1 LIIIIKAQLSLKYVY
16 NKLWS
21 KHRKLFISI
30 CSLRKNLTHDP
41 YLLEIVELFDNYS
54 KFYFFRSIWD
64 KHLLP
69 GESFYLFKY
78 AFIQIN
84 QISKNTF
91 KWSKEIATHGKVSL
105 LIAKKMLSMM
115 KIVSIGTKAEK
126 TGCGYKHYIKLS
138 GSFSTRNS
146 RAI

>member
-1 LIIIIKAQLSLKYVY
+1 
-16 NKLWS
+16 
-21 KHRKLFISI
+21 
-30 CSLRKNLTHDP
+30 
-41 YLLEIVELFDNYS
+41 VELFDNYS
-54 KFYFFRSIWD
+54 KFYFFRSIWE

-69 GESFYLFKY
+69 GESFYLFKN

-115 KIVSIGTKAEK
+115 QIVSIGTKAEK
-126 TGCGYKHYIKLS
+126 NRMWLQTLHKVIWEFLHQKQQGNLETLEDLCVFIIIVL
-138 GSFSTRNS
+138 
-146 RAI
+146 